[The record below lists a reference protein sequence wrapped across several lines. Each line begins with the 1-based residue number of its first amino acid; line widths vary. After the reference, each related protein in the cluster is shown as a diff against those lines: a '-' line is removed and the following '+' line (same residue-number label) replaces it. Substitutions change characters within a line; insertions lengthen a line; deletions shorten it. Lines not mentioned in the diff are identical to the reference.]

1 MFDSRKL
8 IDARYFKR
16 LLYNYNSRF
25 YLYNCS
31 FQFKVYLEN
40 TEENNLHH
48 IVIVGGGAGGLELAT
63 RLGDSLGKKKKAL
76 VTLIDSTR
84 THVWKPLLHEIAAG
98 SMNPDK
104 HELEYMAQ
112 AHWHHFRFRLG
123 RMDGL
128 NRAVKEITVEPFLDE
143 DGVEVI
149 PRRIFKYDTL
159 VIAIGSTTNDFGVK
173 GALEHSIALDT
184 QGQAERFHR
193 RLHNALVRA
202 QTQVAPIQSGQL
214 EVVIVGAGATGVE
227 LAAELHNTTRELAAY
242 GLDKIDA
249 DRDVKIS
256 IIEASE
262 RLLPALPLKLSTAVE
277 LELKRLDVQVLT
289 GERVTEVSD
298 KGITTHSGRFI
309 SSELVVWAAGI
320 KAPDFLKQLDG
331 LETNRINQLVVKQTL
346 QTTLDESIFAF
357 GDCAACLWI
366 GHEGNVPPRA
376 QAAHQQASLL
386 FKSMK
391 KRVANNL
398 DLPNYRYRD
407 YGSLVNLGRYS
418 TVGSL
423 MGALSGGS
431 MYIEGLFARLMY
443 QSLYKM
449 HLMTLHGVFEVV
461 LQTLAKLITRRT
473 EAQVKLH

>member
-1 MFDSRKL
+1 MVDK
-8 IDARYFKR
+8 K
-16 LLYNYNSRF
+16 
-25 YLYNCS
+25 
-31 FQFKVYLEN
+31 
-40 TEENNLHH
+40 LHH

-63 RLGDSLGKKKKAL
+63 RLGNTLGKKKQAEI
-76 VTLIDSTR
+76 TLIDCTR

-104 HELEYMAQ
+104 HQLEYLAQ
-112 AHWHHFRFRLG
+112 AHWHHFDFRLG

-128 NRAVKEITVEPFLDE
+128 NRAKKQVTIAPFFDE
-143 DGVEVI
+143 EGNEVI
-149 PRRIFKYDTL
+149 ARRAFDYDTL

-184 QGQAERFHR
+184 QDQAEKFHR
-193 RLHNALVRA
+193 RLHNALLRA
-202 QTQVAPIQSGQL
+202 QTQTTSLQAGQL

-256 IIEASE
+256 IIEASDHV
-262 RLLPALPLKLSTAVE
+262 LPALPVKLSKAVE
-277 LELKRLDVQVLT
+277 MELQKLHVHVHT

-298 KGITTHSGRFI
+298 KGVHTHSGRFI
-309 SSELVVWAAGI
+309 PSSLVVWAAGI
-320 KAPDFLKQLDG
+320 KAPDFLRELDG
-331 LETNRINQLVVKQTL
+331 LEVNKINQLVVSQNL
-346 QTTLDESIFAF
+346 QSSLDENIFAL
-357 GDCAACLWI
+357 GDCAACPWL
-366 GHEGNVPPRA
+366 GHGGSVPPRA

-386 FKSMK
+386 YKTMK
-391 KRVANNL
+391 RRVAGKT
-398 DLPNYRYRD
+398 DLPEYVYRD

-423 MGALSGGS
+423 MGAISGGS

-443 QSLYKM
+443 RSLYQM
-449 HLMTLHGVFEVV
+449 HLMSLHGIASVF
-461 LQTLAKLITRRT
+461 LQGIARMITRRS
-473 EAQVKLH
+473 EAKVKLH

>member
-1 MFDSRKL
+1 
-8 IDARYFKR
+8 
-16 LLYNYNSRF
+16 
-25 YLYNCS
+25 
-31 FQFKVYLEN
+31 LEN
-40 TEENNLHH
+40 STENNLHH

-63 RLGDSLGKKKKAL
+63 RLGNNLGKRKKAAITL
-76 VTLIDSTR
+76 VDSTR

-104 HELEYMAQ
+104 HELEYVAQ

-128 NRAVKEITVEPFLDE
+128 NRATKEVTISPHLDE
-143 DGVEVI
+143 EGVEVI
-149 PRRIFKYDTL
+149 PRRTFKYDTL

-184 QGQAERFHR
+184 QAQAEKFHR

-202 QTQVAPIQSGQL
+202 QTQTAPIHPGQL

-249 DRDVKIS
+249 DRDIKIS

-262 RLLPALPLKLSTAVE
+262 RVLPALPNKLSAAVE
-277 LELKRLDVQVLT
+277 EELKKLNVQVLT
-289 GERVTEVSD
+289 GERVTEVSAQ
-298 KGITTHSGRFI
+298 GVHTHSGRFVP
-309 SSELVVWAAGI
+309 SELVVWAAGI
-320 KAPDFLKQLDG
+320 KAPDFLNQLGG

-346 QTTLDESIFAF
+346 QSTVDESIFAF
-357 GDCAACLWI
+357 GDCAACPWL
-366 GHEGNVPPRA
+366 GHDGNVPPRA
-376 QAAHQQASLL
+376 QAAHQQATLL
-386 FKSMK
+386 YKTMK
-391 KRVANNL
+391 KRVANDTNL
-398 DLPNYRYRD
+398 PEYTYHD

-431 MYIEGLFARLMY
+431 MYIEYRGKSKVTLTHYWVAMQKSMPCCPISIRLPG
-443 QSLYKM
+443 
-449 HLMTLHGVFEVV
+449 HVF
-461 LQTLAKLITRRT
+461 
-473 EAQVKLH
+473 

>member
-1 MFDSRKL
+1 ME
-8 IDARYFKR
+8 
-16 LLYNYNSRF
+16 NS
-25 YLYNCS
+25 
-31 FQFKVYLEN
+31 V
-40 TEENNLHH
+40 ENNLHH

-63 RLGDSLGKKKKAL
+63 RLGDSLGKRKKAAITL
-76 VTLIDSTR
+76 VDSTR

-104 HELEYMAQ
+104 HELEYVAQ

-128 NRAVKEITVEPFLDE
+128 NRAAKEITIAPHFDE
-143 DGVEVI
+143 EGVEVI
-149 PRRIFKYDTL
+149 PRRTFKYDTL

-184 QGQAERFHR
+184 QAQAEKFHR

-202 QTQVAPIQSGQL
+202 QTQSAPIHAGQL

-249 DRDVKIS
+249 DRDIKIS
-256 IIEASE
+256 IIEANE
-262 RLLPALPLKLSTAVE
+262 RVLPALPTKLSAAVE
-277 LELKRLDVQVLT
+277 EELQKLNVQVLT
-289 GERVTEVSD
+289 GERVTEVSAQ
-298 KGITTHSGRFI
+298 GVHTHSGRFVP
-309 SSELVVWAAGI
+309 SELVVWAAGI
-320 KAPDFLKQLDG
+320 KAPDFLNQLDG
-331 LETNRINQLVVKQTL
+331 LETNRINQLLVKQTL
-346 QTTLDESIFAF
+346 QTTIDESIFAF
-357 GDCAACLWI
+357 GDCAACPWI
-366 GHEGNVPPRA
+366 GHDGNVPPRA

-386 FKSMK
+386 FKTMK
-391 KRVANNL
+391 KRVANDTNL
-398 DLPNYRYRD
+398 AEYTYRD

-431 MYIEGLFARLMY
+431 MYIEGLFAKIMY
-443 QSLYKM
+443 LSLYKM
-449 HLMTLHGVFEVV
+449 HLMALHGVVEVA
-461 LQTLAKLITRRT
+461 LQTLARLITRRT
-473 EAQVKLH
+473 EAKVKLH